1 MSVRSSVHSSLNGGS
16 TKTKPKRKDI
26 EQDRKHKNNP
36 SEFKIRNHYD
46 ELNFADTNPARN
58 SGIPVTCILG
68 LLDFTTFP
76 KY

>member
-36 SEFKIRNHYD
+36 SEFKIRNQNYD
-46 ELNFADTNPARN
+46 ELK
-58 SGIPVTCILG
+58 IYC
-68 LLDFTTFP
+68 
-76 KY
+76 